1 MRNKARTCEFENL
14 QDSLIRDRIVCGI
27 DDKNIRERLLRDN
40 NLTLDRATAI
50 VKASETSK
58 SQVHELDGKNID
70 AIRKQNSH
78 HKQNNYQ
85 NQTPMRKSPQ
95 IPKKSHPNNNI
106 TSAISNNFSKQT
118 KSCYYCGTK
127 HGRLCPAFGQQCS
140 KCGKSNHFARVCQ
153 SSSFNAN
160 PQQIHE
166 IEQQS
171 NKFVF
176 NPNYQQPFIP
186 SANQLDINELFID
199 HVSNSNKTSSQ
210 NEILSKL
217 DINGQFIEFKID
229 SGAQCNIIPI
239 HIFNQIKNK
248 PPIQNSNTILRTYGG
263 NSIPLIGVC
272 TMTVKFQHK
281 TVNALFYIVN
291 VNNAKPLMGLNSS
304 QDLNII
310 TINTVE
316 SDNKSKNNSILEQ
329 YDDIFKGLGKA
340 DGEYTIKLSE
350 NAKPTIHSPRKVPL
364 TVLPKLKET
373 LDRLENAGVITKLDH
388 PTEWVNSL
396 VIVKKKDGSLRLCLD
411 PKDLNE
417 YILRDFK
424 TIPSPE
430 EISCKLH
437 DKEYFTVIDMRD
449 CYWHIV
455 LDSKSSELCTFNTP
469 YGRYKFNRLPFG
481 ICVASDAAQTMVE
494 KTFGDIPGVIVIHDD
509 LIIASKTSDEH
520 DKILT
525 KVFERARE
533 RNIKFNKNKIQFK
546 VSEVKYL
553 GHIIGKTGT
562 RPDPEKIDAIQEM
575 PTPTNKQELQR
586 FLGLVNYVGKFIP
599 NLSQITTPL
608 RNLLEKNSYW
618 NWNHEHDAA
627 IKTIKNII
635 TTNPTLQFFGIN
647 KQAQIQVDASSL
659 A

>member
-1 MRNKARTCEFENL
+1 MDNLKPLDALNLNGDIAENWRRWKQRRNLFVIASGAHKKSENIQCATFLHMIGEDALNIYDTFTFTDNEGNKIEILIDKFEEHFSPQKNITYQRYLFNTCSQNGRPFDDFLIDLRNKARTCEFENL

-127 HGRLCPAFGQQCS
+127 HGRLCTAFGQQCS
-140 KCGKSNHFARVCQ
+140 KCRKSNHFARVCQ

-171 NKFVF
+171 NKFAF
-176 NPNYQQPFIP
+176 NPNYKQPFIP

-217 DINGQFIEFKID
+217 DVNDQFIEFKID

-263 NSIPLIGVC
+263 NTIPFIGVC

-291 VNNAKPLMGLNSS
+291 VNNTKPLMGFNSS

-310 TINTVE
+310 TISTVE
-316 SDNKSKNNSILEQ
+316 SDNKSKNNSILQQ
-329 YDDIFKGLGKA
+329 YDNIFKGLGKA

-350 NAKPTIHSPRKVPL
+350 NAKPTIYSPRKVPL

-396 VIVKKKDGSLRLCLD
+396 VIVKKKRWFIETMFR
-411 PKDLNE
+411 PK
-417 YILRDFK
+417 
-424 TIPSPE
+424 
-430 EISCKLH
+430 
-437 DKEYFTVIDMRD
+437 
-449 CYWHIV
+449 
-455 LDSKSSELCTFNTP
+455 
-469 YGRYKFNRLPFG
+469 
-481 ICVASDAAQTMVE
+481 
-494 KTFGDIPGVIVIHDD
+494 
-509 LIIASKTSDEH
+509 
-520 DKILT
+520 
-525 KVFERARE
+525 
-533 RNIKFNKNKIQFK
+533 
-546 VSEVKYL
+546 
-553 GHIIGKTGT
+553 
-562 RPDPEKIDAIQEM
+562 
-575 PTPTNKQELQR
+575 
-586 FLGLVNYVGKFIP
+586 
-599 NLSQITTPL
+599 
-608 RNLLEKNSYW
+608 
-618 NWNHEHDAA
+618 
-627 IKTIKNII
+627 
-635 TTNPTLQFFGIN
+635 
-647 KQAQIQVDASSL
+647 
-659 A
+659 